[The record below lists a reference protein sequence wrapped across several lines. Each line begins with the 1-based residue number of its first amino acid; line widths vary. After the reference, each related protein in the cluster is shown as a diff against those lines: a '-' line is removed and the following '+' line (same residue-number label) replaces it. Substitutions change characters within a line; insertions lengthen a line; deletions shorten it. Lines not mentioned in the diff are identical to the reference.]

1 MLKMKCLE
9 SCKQVIQG
17 KDFYRSLFLVDCG
30 DGTTQ
35 LIERYLQKKPEINN
49 CNCANC
55 CSGNG
60 CDHFSFSLC
69 CLVFFLEKSNNY
81 VKI

>member
-9 SCKQVIQG
+9 VCKQVIQG

-35 LIERYLQKKPEINN
+35 LIERYLSKKPEINKVYDVIVGRTSDLKYLTVTPN
-49 CNCANC
+49 M
-55 CSGNG
+55 
-60 CDHFSFSLC
+60 
-69 CLVFFLEKSNNY
+69 
-81 VKI
+81 